1 MVPAAVFKSQRPLVL
16 VLNDVAWRIVEECPG
31 QHDEFVFVWRR
42 ERVKN
47 IDEEPVMPYGPI
59 DTITNNGFQKARR
72 TAGLER
78 VRVHDLR
85 HTFGQRLR
93 DAGVAEEDRALLLGH
108 AIAGMPQH
116 YVTATIARLVV
127 AANKANETRDR
138 TTLLRVVNG

>member
-1 MVPAAVFKSQRPLVL
+1 M
-16 VLNDVAWRIVEECPG
+16 LNDVAWRVVEECRG

-47 IDEEPVMPYGPI
+47 IDEEPAMPCRPI
-59 DTITNNGFQKARR
+59 ETTNNNGFQKARR
-72 TAGLER
+72 AAGLER

-93 DAGVAEEDRALLLGH
+93 DAGVAEEDRALLRGH

-116 YVTATIARLVV
+116 YATATIARLVE

-138 TTLLRVVNG
+138 ITLLRVVNG